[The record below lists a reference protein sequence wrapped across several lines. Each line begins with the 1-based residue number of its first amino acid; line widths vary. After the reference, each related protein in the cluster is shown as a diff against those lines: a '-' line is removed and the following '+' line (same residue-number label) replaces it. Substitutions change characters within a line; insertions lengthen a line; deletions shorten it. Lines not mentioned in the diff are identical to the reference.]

1 MDVKVINEHMAFN
14 LKHFLINFKSKTYM
28 YEVDAPSLTSPKQ
41 FTFIFDT
48 FSRNL
53 ETHGCLFWL
62 RHTKLLKARV
72 QSISEQFLQF
82 CTEIFYLK
90 KQKL

>member
-14 LKHFLINFKSKTYM
+14 FKHFRINFKSKTYM
-28 YEVDAPSLTSPKQ
+28 YEVDVHSQPPQSSLPLSL
-41 FTFIFDT
+41 IHFDE
-48 FSRNL
+48 SWN
-53 ETHGCLFWL
+53 LFWL
-62 RHTKLLKARV
+62 RHMKLLKERV

-82 CTEIFYLK
+82 CPEKFNLTK